1 MGKVLTVVGARP
13 QFIKAAALSRVLRKT
28 QQEILVHTGQ
38 HFDANM
44 SDVFFEELEIPKPDY
59 NLGISGG
66 SHANMTAKMLIAIEE
81 VLLQE
86 KPDLLLIYGDTNST
100 LAAALA
106 AVKLHIPIAHVES
119 GNRVGILTNPEE
131 VNRIVADHL
140 STLRFACV
148 DSAMGSMEK
157 ENLLKNAH
165 LVGDPMLDAF
175 LFYQDKAKNRTMND
189 LIGLDGAQISLPE
202 DYCYL
207 TCHRQENSDDV
218 GKLEQILNAMEGQ
231 SVPTIYPVHPR
242 NREAVQRLQQKRAY
256 HNILFTQPLGYLS
269 SIALVSGAQRVV
281 TDSGGVQREAF
292 FAGVPCVTVLD
303 FVCWPETMVSN
314 RNLLATPDAQ
324 DIMDKLTVEQLIDP
338 AYQPFGDGHACE
350 KIVHII
356 DRHIGIGRM
365 KD

>member
-59 NLGISGG
+59 NLGIAGG

-100 LAAALA
+100 
-106 AVKLHIPIAHVES
+106 
-119 GNRVGILTNPEE
+119 
-131 VNRIVADHL
+131 
-140 STLRFACV
+140 F
-148 DSAMGSMEK
+148 
-157 ENLLKNAH
+157 
-165 LVGDPMLDAF
+165 
-175 LFYQDKAKNRTMND
+175 
-189 LIGLDGAQISLPE
+189 
-202 DYCYL
+202 
-207 TCHRQENSDDV
+207 
-218 GKLEQILNAMEGQ
+218 EQQ
-231 SVPTIYPVHPR
+231 
-242 NREAVQRLQQKRAY
+242 
-256 HNILFTQPLGYLS
+256 
-269 SIALVSGAQRVV
+269 
-281 TDSGGVQREAF
+281 
-292 FAGVPCVTVLD
+292 
-303 FVCWPETMVSN
+303 
-314 RNLLATPDAQ
+314 
-324 DIMDKLTVEQLIDP
+324 IDP